1 MISASSS
8 ELPFSKYSSTSSSIY
23 SLEFQFL
30 ISALITIFCGVLK
43 NYFARVSIPHRYA
56 RNNLRT
62 IGSEEE
68 RHVSIPHR
76 YARNDILIALLL
88 MCQDSF
94 NSSQVRQKRGDL
106 FVLSTKCSWV
116 SIPHRYARNVEFISN
131 LEAESGRFQFLIG
144 TLETCSAK
152 EL

>member
-1 MISASSS
+1 
-8 ELPFSKYSSTSSSIY
+8 
-23 SLEFQFL
+23 LEFQFL

-76 YARNDILIALLL
+76 YARNNLRTIGSEEERHVSIPHRYARNDILIALLL

-94 NSSQVRQKRGDL
+94 NSS
-106 FVLSTKCSWV
+106 
-116 SIPHRYARNVEFISN
+116 
-131 LEAESGRFQFLIG
+131 
-144 TLETCSAK
+144 
-152 EL
+152 